1 LHPGGAAQRGKAGA
15 QFSRKAIV
23 NTGNAGDVGRVLSV
37 SGSEARIGVFPDMQR
52 SKSGVEDVVLTVGK
66 FVGIRRSRS
75 LLVGIIS
82 QVSMEVPLLVREDG
96 YEAIVSIDLM
106 GEIMGLGDSPKDA
119 HFVRG
124 VTTYPVIG
132 DSAIVMGA
140 AELGIIY
147 PLDTSDT
154 IELGRLQQDAT
165 ITARANI
172 NELINKHFAILG
184 STGVGKSSGL
194 AFLLRQ
200 ILAVRPD
207 LRIFLL
213 DGHNEYAHCFGDS
226 ALVVSPANFKLP
238 FWLFTFEEL
247 LEVIFPGSA
256 GSEDEIEI
264 LAELIPLAKM
274 LYHQSREG
282 ASARKSDS
290 KAADYTINTPVPY
303 RLQDLIALMNERM
316 GKLENRSSRMNHH
329 RLIMRI
335 EAVSNDPRYGFMF
348 ANANI
353 GGDTMADILR
363 HLFRWRPD
371 GKPMTVMQLAGIPS
385 EVVDAVVSV
394 LSRMAFDFGLW
405 SNGALP
411 LLFVCEEA
419 HRYVSADRTLG
430 FQPTRRAL
438 SRIAKEGRKYNV
450 FLGLVTQ
457 RPAELDANIVSQCST
472 LLAMR
477 VANDRDQQLLLAAA
491 SDAAT
496 NLLRFLPSLGQREVL
511 AFGAG
516 ISMPTLF
523 TFPQLPEHFI
533 PRIESVGVEALQTSL
548 NEQIFDSAIERWRGA
563 TMTRRLLEPAR

>member
-1 LHPGGAAQRGKAGA
+1 VSGVLEVEN
-15 QFSRKAIV
+15 SRQDEQPDKNEI
-23 NTGNAGDVGRVLSV
+23 GRVLSV
-37 SGSEARIGVFPDMQR
+37 TGAEARIGVSAGALR
-52 SKSGVEDVVLTVGK
+52 SGSGSDDVVLTVGK
-66 FVGIRRSRS
+66 FVGVRRNR
-75 LLVGIIS
+75 LLIVGIIS
-82 QVSMEVPLLVREDG
+82 QVSTEVPLLVREDG
-96 YEAIVSIDLM
+96 YDAIASIDLM
-106 GEIMGLGDSPKDA
+106 GEIINAGDDAGDA
-119 HFVRG
+119 HFLRG
-124 VTTYPVIG
+124 VTNYPAIG
-132 DSAIVMGA
+132 DPAMLLGTSELRVIYDVDKSTAID
-140 AELGIIY
+140 LGC
-147 PLDTSDT
+147 
-154 IELGRLQQDAT
+154 LQQDAT
-165 ITARANI
+165 VTARANI
-172 NELINKHFAILG
+172 NDLINKHFAILG

-194 AFLLRQ
+194 AFILRQ
-200 ILAVRPD
+200 ILAVRPQ

-213 DGHNEYAHCFGDS
+213 DGHNEYEHCFGDS
-226 ALVVSPANFKLP
+226 ALVVNPANLKLP

-247 LEVIFPGSA
+247 LEVIFPGRP
-256 GSEDEIEI
+256 GSDDEIEI
-264 LAELIPLAKM
+264 LAELIPLAKV
-274 LYHQSREG
+274 LYHQSRDEPT
-282 ASARKSDS
+282 ARRNDTKT
-290 KAADYTINTPVPY
+290 ADYTIDTPVPY

-316 GKLENRSSRMNHH
+316 GKLENRSVRMNHR
-329 RLIMRI
+329 RLITRI
-335 EAVSNDPRYGFMF
+335 EAVSNDPRYAFMF
-348 ANANI
+348 ANANV
-353 GGDTMADILR
+353 GGDKMADILR
-363 HLFRWRPD
+363 HLFRWQPD

-405 SNGALP
+405 SNGAIP

-496 NLLRFLPSLGQREVL
+496 NLLRFLPSLGPREVL

-523 TFPQLPEHFI
+523 TFPQLPEQFI
-533 PRIESVGVEALQTSL
+533 PRIESDGAHSPQVSL
-548 NEQIFDSAIERWRGA
+548 DDQLIDSAIERWRGA
-563 TMTRRLLEPAR
+563 SMATRLLEVAR